1 MPELLLRQA
10 SDPSMA
16 LEPSGHP
23 TRLEATST
31 STYTLLSFE
40 RPPVFTSGLLRLG
53 RAHLENSIAALH
65 GVLSDQEN
73 KSIRWMPRRQ
83 EAMKDVDGCEKPGGG
98 ADQPLIPGYPN
109 GETHA
114 W

>member
-1 MPELLLRQA
+1 MNVDLVVF
-10 SDPSMA
+10 
-16 LEPSGHP
+16 
-23 TRLEATST
+23 
-31 STYTLLSFE
+31 TLLSFE
-40 RPPVFTSGLLRLG
+40 RLLCRVQPGGEAVFCGVG

-73 KSIRWMPRRQ
+73 KSTRWMPRRQ
-83 EAMKDVDGCEKPGGG
+83 EAMKDVDGCEKPGEG
-98 ADQPLIPGYPN
+98 ADQPLIPGSPN